1 MANDKTDH
9 PRRPRRLRLPTRT
22 VGLLAVAALG
32 AGVLVACE
40 LPVTRTFV
48 VTTVADDT
56 DADPGDGSCATV
68 GGACSLRAA
77 VMESN
82 ASGSSL
88 ANVIVLEAGATYT
101 VGHLSGDPES
111 EATEDL
117 DTWVP
122 TRIEGNGAVL
132 SGGTSNR
139 VIEHHEGH
147 LELDDLT
154 IRDGSADVGGGI
166 LNRSRL
172 TLRTVRLI
180 ENRSTGPG
188 GTALHQESGDTDLDR
203 VTIEANPSEA
213 AAGTVAGAIYV
224 AAGGFVLTSSTVAE
238 NFAVRCDG
246 GEIPMGFWCQDVA
259 GPLQTPSAR
268 NPTAGVVNGGGTVVI
283 VSSTISNHQ
292 GNIVT
297 VNCVTFPRPGC
308 LGSLQASISGDGVV
322 ALGGETVIVRTT
334 MLGNR
339 VAIAASAP
347 VTISGSVIATC
358 TGTITSGGYNLDAN
372 GSCVDGSTSTD
383 AAAGALWIS
392 ATLDDNGGPTRTH
405 LPYFAPVR
413 DAIPLGTPLLC
424 DGSLPTDQ
432 RGLPQAAGGACDR
445 GSVDV

>member
-1 MANDKTDH
+1 MANDSTAH
-9 PRRPRRLRLPTRT
+9 PRRSRAIRLWART
-22 VGLLAVAALG
+22 VGLVAVAAVG
-32 AGVLVACE
+32 AGVLAACE

-48 VTTVADDT
+48 VTTTADDV
-56 DADPGDGSCATV
+56 DADPGDGSCATI
-68 GGACSLRAA
+68 GGTCSLRAA

-88 ANVIVLEAGATYT
+88 ANVIVLEPGATYP
-101 VGHLSGDPES
+101 VGHLSGEPES

-117 DTWVP
+117 DTWVR
-122 TRIEGNGAVL
+122 TRIEGNGSIL
-132 SGGTSNR
+132 NGGSNNR
-139 VIEHHEGH
+139 VIEHHQGH

-154 IRDGSADVGGGI
+154 IRDGHADIGGGI

-188 GTALHQESGDTDLDR
+188 GTALHQEAGDTDLDR
-203 VTIEANPSEA
+203 VTVEANPSEA

-224 AAGGFVLTSSTVAE
+224 AAGGFVVRSSTVAE

-259 GPLQTPSAR
+259 GPLQTASPR
-268 NPTAGVVNGGGTVVI
+268 NPTAGLVNAGGTVVI
-283 VSSTISNHQ
+283 ASSTISNHQ

-308 LGSLQASISGDGVV
+308 LSLQASISGDGVV
-322 ALGGETVIVRTT
+322 ALGGETVVVRTT

-358 TGTITSGGYNLDAN
+358 TGSITSAGYNLDAD
-372 GSCVDGSTSTD
+372 GSCVDGSTATD
-383 AAAGALWIS
+383 VAAGALWIS

-413 DAIPLGTPLLC
+413 DAIPLGTPHLC